1 MFPVAAVKGGGEM
14 SKYFTRVT
22 SKTKARLQYRV
33 AHRQMV
39 TTSVSKN
46 VFCSLSLS
54 I

>member
-22 SKTKARLQYRV
+22 SKTKAQYRV
-33 AHRQMV
+33 AHRQTV

-46 VFCSLSLS
+46 VFCSLSQS